1 MDVDGACTPPAA
13 VARGSLP
20 PTPKAYRHPS
30 CCMQFMVV
38 WPWLDSELEAY
49 GSFYVHDSKDPGV
62 SASAGQGMP
71 QPSLG
76 GSARPSKRQRVMGP
90 THAVPIVLG

>member
-1 MDVDGACTPPAA
+1 
-13 VARGSLP
+13 
-20 PTPKAYRHPS
+20 
-30 CCMQFMVV
+30 MVV

-49 GSFYVHDSKDPGV
+49 GSFYVHGSKEPAA
-62 SASAGQGMP
+62 SASAGHGGTP

-90 THAVPIVLG
+90 THAVPIVLE